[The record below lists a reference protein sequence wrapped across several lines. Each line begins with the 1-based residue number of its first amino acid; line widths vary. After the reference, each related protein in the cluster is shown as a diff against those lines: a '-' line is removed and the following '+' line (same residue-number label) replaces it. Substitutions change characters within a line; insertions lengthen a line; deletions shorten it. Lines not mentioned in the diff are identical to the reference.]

1 MRTASRPGGLETL
14 ADTAALRAFVAV
26 VEAGSFVEG
35 AKRVGLT
42 RSAVGKAI
50 GRLEEQLGV
59 RLLNRSTRQMGVT
72 ADGQGF
78 YNRIAP
84 LIVDLEEAQN
94 LVRGRAGQPAGLLR
108 ITATEAY
115 GRQVVLPLLMEF
127 IDRWPDLQVE
137 ASFTDR
143 LTDLVDEGLDLAVR
157 FGSQPV
163 PSELVSRVVDHST
176 AKLCAAPA
184 YLVKHPI
191 IQNLVDLENHRHL
204 LYGTAVAPYRWN
216 LCAFGGRTHEVPMRA
231 VAFFENASAQRDA
244 VVAGMGVTCMPNF
257 LLAPEV
263 AAGRLKAVLPDW
275 SAPTIPI
282 SIVYPSRKHLTP
294 KVRLFIDFVVARL
307 AERTTS

>member
-1 MRTASRPGGLETL
+1 MRNTFRSSSHDTL
-14 ADTAALRAFVAV
+14 ADTAALKAFTAV

-50 GRLEEQLGV
+50 SRLEELLGV

-78 YNRIAP
+78 YERIAP
-84 LIVDLEEAQN
+84 LIADLEDAQN
-94 LVRGRAGQPAGLLR
+94 MVTGRTERPSGLLR

-127 IDRWPDLQVE
+127 ITRWPEVQVE

-163 PSELVSRVVDHST
+163 PSELVSRTVDHST
-176 AKLCAAPA
+176 AKLCAAPT
-184 YLVKHPI
+184 YLTKHPI
-191 IQNLVDLENHRHL
+191 IRNLVDLENHRHL
-204 LYGTAVAPYRWN
+204 LYGTATSPYRWN
-216 LCAFGGRTHEVPMRA
+216 LSSSAGEKYDVPMCA
-231 VAFFENASAQRDA
+231 IAFFDNASAQRDA
-244 VVAGMGVTCMPNF
+244 AVAGMGVTCMPNF
-257 LLAPEV
+257 LLEPEV
-263 AAGRLKAVLPDW
+263 FAGRLQPLLPEW

-294 KVRLFIDFVVARL
+294 KVRLFIDFAAMRL
-307 AERTTS
+307 AENKNI